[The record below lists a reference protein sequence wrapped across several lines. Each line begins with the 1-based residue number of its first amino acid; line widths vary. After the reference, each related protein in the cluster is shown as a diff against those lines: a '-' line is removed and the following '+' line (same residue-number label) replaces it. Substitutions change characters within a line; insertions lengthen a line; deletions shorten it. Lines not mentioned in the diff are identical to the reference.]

1 MKNKCG
7 WICVLNLFFA
17 ALLCSQQ
24 KEVEEPPTPEAVSER
39 IRLSYADPA
48 RCTQLLQL
56 YGVTIG
62 SPSAA
67 VDPKKLPV
75 VVPLPPTKFHETV
88 PDHEKVFPQTEVDP
102 INELLLFY
110 DPTMPEEAGKIRRII
125 KEQVD
130 LPARKIMIEAMVLEI
145 SSSALD
151 ELGVQWDFNRGA
163 SSISDANFVNTKL
176 DGANP
181 NGNLLIGSIAYPAA
195 GEAQLD
201 ATITNVFREFNV
213 RLKALVQDG
222 SAQVLSRPSVLTL
235 DNRMAYINASE
246 KIPIANTKFV
256 KDYVSAVDF
265 RDVTAGIELAVRPRI
280 NQDGTE
286 VSLQINASVSA
297 PVPGKDQIVRGTNN
311 NIVLASAPTLSIR
324 EVKTYARIANDTPF
338 IVGGLIAKDSEQIS
352 KKFLCSVTFL
362 CWERFSGPRTRRGK
376 KEKSSL

>member
-1 MKNKCG
+1 MKKTYG
-7 WICVLNLFFA
+7 GVFLLNVFFV
-17 ALLCSQQ
+17 ALLCSQE
-24 KEVEEPPTPEAVSER
+24 KEAREPPVPEMLSER
-39 IRLSYADPA
+39 IRLSYVDPA

-62 SPSAA
+62 SPSTA

-75 VVPLPPTKFHETV
+75 VVPLPSTKFHETI
-88 PDHEKVFPQTEVDP
+88 PDHEKAFPQTEVDP

-110 DPTMPEEAGKIRRII
+110 DPSLPEAAGKIRRII

-151 ELGVQWDFNRGA
+151 ELGVQWDFNRG
-163 SSISDANFVNTKL
+163 SPSISDANFINTKL
-176 DGANP
+176 DGANT
-181 NGNLLIGSIAYPAA
+181 NGSLLVGSIAYPTAA
-195 GEAQLD
+195 NAQLD

-235 DNRMAYINASE
+235 DNRMAYINVSE

-297 PVPGKDQIVRGTNN
+297 PVPGKDQVVMGVSNV
-311 NIVLASAPTLSIR
+311 VLASAPTLSIR

-338 IVGGLIAKDSEQIS
+338 IVGGL
-352 KKFLCSVTFL
+352 
-362 CWERFSGPRTRRGK
+362 
-376 KEKSSL
+376 

>member
-39 IRLSYADPA
+39 IRLSYVDPA

-130 LPARKIMIEAMVLEI
+130 LPARKIMIEAMV
-145 SSSALD
+145 
-151 ELGVQWDFNRGA
+151 W
-163 SSISDANFVNTKL
+163 
-176 DGANP
+176 
-181 NGNLLIGSIAYPAA
+181 
-195 GEAQLD
+195 
-201 ATITNVFREFNV
+201 
-213 RLKALVQDG
+213 
-222 SAQVLSRPSVLTL
+222 
-235 DNRMAYINASE
+235 
-246 KIPIANTKFV
+246 
-256 KDYVSAVDF
+256 
-265 RDVTAGIELAVRPRI
+265 
-280 NQDGTE
+280 
-286 VSLQINASVSA
+286 
-297 PVPGKDQIVRGTNN
+297 
-311 NIVLASAPTLSIR
+311 
-324 EVKTYARIANDTPF
+324 
-338 IVGGLIAKDSEQIS
+338 
-352 KKFLCSVTFL
+352 KFLKRPGRIGRPMGF
-362 CWERFSGPRTRRGK
+362 
-376 KEKSSL
+376 